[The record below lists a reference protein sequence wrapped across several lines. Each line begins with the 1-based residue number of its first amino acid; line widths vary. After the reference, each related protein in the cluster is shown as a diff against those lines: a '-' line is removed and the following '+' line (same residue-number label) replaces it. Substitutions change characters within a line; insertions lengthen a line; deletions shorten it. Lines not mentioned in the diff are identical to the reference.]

1 MADIKQYLDFT
12 EETLRQHKQMK
23 LYLKTLAKRKD
34 NLEKEIS
41 NLRAVTYDGVS
52 VQTSNTSSPVEDEVI
67 KRYEKMLDVISETD
81 KTEALVKR
89 VDTAIA
95 NLDDIHRK
103 VVTMYVVEGMDWIS
117 IEDKLPYS
125 ERQLRKKKDEAVKSV
140 AIALFGATVLKEKD
154 EDSTLFDLL

>member
-34 NLEKEIS
+34 NLEKEIY

-81 KTEALVKR
+81 KTEALVKK

-103 VVTMYVVEGMDWIS
+103 VITMYVVEGMDWIS

-154 EDSTLFDLL
+154 EDTLFDLL

>member
-23 LYLKTLAKRKD
+23 LYLKTLAKRKE

-67 KRYEKMLDVISETD
+67 KRYERMLDVVSETD

-89 VDTAIA
+89 
-95 NLDDIHRK
+95 
-103 VVTMYVVEGMDWIS
+103 
-117 IEDKLPYS
+117 
-125 ERQLRKKKDEAVKSV
+125 
-140 AIALFGATVLKEKD
+140 
-154 EDSTLFDLL
+154 

>member
-23 LYLKTLAKRKD
+23 LYLKTLAKRKE

-67 KRYEKMLDVISETD
+67 KRYERMLDVVSETD
-81 KTEALVKR
+81 KTEALVKK

-103 VVTMYVVEGMDWIS
+103 VITMYVVEGMDWIS

-154 EDSTLFDLL
+154 VDTLFDLL

>member
-103 VVTMYVVEGMDWIS
+103 VITMYVVEGMDWIS

-154 EDSTLFDLL
+154 EDTLFDLL

>member
-67 KRYEKMLDVISETD
+67 KRYERMLDVVSETD
-81 KTEALVKR
+81 KTEALVKK

-103 VVTMYVVEGMDWIS
+103 VLTMYVVEGMDWIS

-154 EDSTLFDLL
+154 VDTLFDLL

>member
-1 MADIKQYLDFT
+1 
-12 EETLRQHKQMK
+12 
-23 LYLKTLAKRKD
+23 
-34 NLEKEIS
+34 
-41 NLRAVTYDGVS
+41 
-52 VQTSNTSSPVEDEVI
+52 
-67 KRYEKMLDVISETD
+67 MLDVVSETD
-81 KTEALVKR
+81 KTEALVKK

-103 VVTMYVVEGMDWIS
+103 VITMYVVEGMDWIS

-154 EDSTLFDLL
+154 VDTLFDLL

>member
-23 LYLKTLAKRKD
+23 LYLKTLAKRKE

-67 KRYEKMLDVISETD
+67 KRYERMLDVVSETD
-81 KTEALVKR
+81 KTEALVKK

-103 VVTMYVVEGMDWIS
+103 VLTMYVVEGMDWIS

-154 EDSTLFDLL
+154 VDTLFDLL

>member
-23 LYLKTLAKRKD
+23 LYLKTLAKRKE

-67 KRYEKMLDVISETD
+67 KRYERMLDVVSETD
-81 KTEALVKR
+81 KTEALVKK

-103 VVTMYVVEGMDWIS
+103 VLTMYVVEGMDWIS
-117 IEDKLPYS
+117 IEDKLSYS

-154 EDSTLFDLL
+154 EDTLFDLL

>member
-23 LYLKTLAKRKD
+23 LYLKTLAKRKE

-67 KRYEKMLDVISETD
+67 KRYERMLDVVSETD
-81 KTEALVKR
+81 KTEALVKK

-103 VVTMYVVEGMDWIS
+103 VITMYVVEGMDWIS

-154 EDSTLFDLL
+154 SDTLFDLL

>member
-81 KTEALVKR
+81 KTEALVKK

-103 VVTMYVVEGMDWIS
+103 VLTMYVVEGMDWIS

-140 AIALFGATVLKEKD
+140 AIALFGATVLKD
-154 EDSTLFDLL
+154 EDTLFDLL

>member
-34 NLEKEIS
+34 NIEKEIS

-67 KRYEKMLDVISETD
+67 KRYERMLDVVSETD
-81 KTEALVKR
+81 KTEALVKK

-103 VVTMYVVEGMDWIS
+103 VLTMYVVEGMDWIS

-154 EDSTLFDLL
+154 SDTLFDLL

>member
-23 LYLKTLAKRKD
+23 LYLKTLAKRKE
-34 NLEKEIS
+34 NLEKKIS

-67 KRYEKMLDVISETD
+67 KRYERMLDVVSETD
-81 KTEALVKR
+81 KTEALVKK

-103 VVTMYVVEGMDWIS
+103 VLTMYVVEGMDWIS

-154 EDSTLFDLL
+154 EDTLFDLL

>member
-23 LYLKTLAKRKD
+23 LYLKTLAKRKE

-67 KRYEKMLDVISETD
+67 KRYERMLDVVSETD
-81 KTEALVKR
+81 KTEALVKK

-103 VVTMYVVEGMDWIS
+103 VLTMYVVEGMDWIS

-154 EDSTLFDLL
+154 SDTLFDLL